1 MNPAPV
7 PVWLDS
13 SDPAF
18 PDVTQAL
25 KDPNG
30 LLALGGDL
38 SSERLLNAYRHGIF
52 PWYSEGQPILWWS
65 PDPRLVLLPGKLH
78 VSRSLAKTIRKG
90 VFSTTLDQDFSG
102 VIRACTVPRVDQ
114 NGTWITNEMSE
125 AYTRLFETG
134 YAHSVEC
141 WQAGQLV
148 GGLYGLS
155 IGRVFF
161 GESMFSRVP
170 DASKVAFVRLVR
182 QLEKWNFTLVDCQVY
197 TAHLASLGAE
207 NISRE
212 QFVSALDS
220 SCKLPGV
227 NSIWTFGTEG

>member
-1 MNPAPV
+1 VNPAPV

-13 SDPAF
+13 GDPSF

-25 KDPNG
+25 KDPDG

-52 PWYSEGQPILWWS
+52 PWYSDGQPILWWS

-90 VFSTTLDQDFSG
+90 TFSVTLDQDFSG
-102 VIRACTVPRVDQ
+102 VIKACTAPRVNQD
-114 NGTWITNEMSE
+114 GTWITKEMSD
-125 AYTRLFETG
+125 AYIRLFETG

-141 WQAGQLV
+141 WQAGQLA
-148 GGLYGLS
+148 GGLYGIA

-161 GESMFSRVP
+161 GESMFSRAA

-182 QLEKWNFTLVDCQVY
+182 QLEEWNFTLVDCQIY
-197 TAHLASLGAE
+197 TTHLASLGAE
-207 NISRE
+207 NISRK
-212 QFVSALDS
+212 QFVQTLGTGCELSGVDS
-220 SCKLPGV
+220 P
-227 NSIWTFGTEG
+227 WAFETD